1 MEDQWDT
8 REIIANGQKIVSKLF
23 YALYDLANSAYTI
36 IVVTFITS
44 AYFANQIVGNPQLG
58 AAYWQWTAGLC
69 GILVAVTGPLL
80 GSLADKHSKGK
91 INLLHIFT
99 ILCVLFTSLF
109 WFAKP
114 SVDYIWHALIIFLL
128 SNYFYEVAV
137 IFYNSLLKSCSNE
150 NNIGKTSGFAFALGY
165 IGCVPILLFSL
176 YVFVLPDTIPFGLD
190 KSKFENIRF
199 IPVIAA
205 IWFLIFSYPMIN
217 YFKHHIE
224 YKENSDPTP
233 VFKKLIALIW
243 KNKFTSTGKFLL
255 ARMIY
260 SDALIVLIA
269 GGGVYASGVFGFTPG
284 ELLKLAIFANL
295 VAFVG
300 VLLGG
305 YLNDK
310 ISSKIIILTCIAVLT
325 LCVFY
330 SSIIAQTKAQ
340 FFINVMVISFFIGS
354 IQSASRVMMTGLLK
368 DDDQGSGFGLF
379 SFSGRITAFA
389 GPLLVGTM
397 TFFYS
402 QRIGLL
408 SISIFFILG
417 FILMLFVD
425 KDQKNKK
432 IP

>member
-80 GSLADKHSKGK
+80 GNLADKEPKGK
-91 INLLHIFT
+91 INLLHTFT
-99 ILCVLFTSLF
+99 IFCILFTSLF

-114 SVDYIWHALIIFLL
+114 SVDYIWYALIIFLL
-128 SNYFYEVAV
+128 SNYFYEAAV

-176 YVFVLPDTIPFGLD
+176 YVFVLPDTAPFGLD

-217 YFKHHIE
+217 YFKNHIE

-340 FFINVMVISFFIGS
+340 FFINVMVISLFIGS

>member
-1 MEDQWDT
+1 M
-8 REIIANGQKIVSKLF
+8 SKLF

-36 IVVTFITS
+36 IIVTFITS
-44 AYFANQIVGNPQLG
+44 AYFANQIVGDAQIG

-69 GILVAVTGPLL
+69 GILIALTGPML
-80 GSLADKHSKGK
+80 GNIADKKPKGK
-91 INLLHIFT
+91 INLLHVFT
-99 ILCVLFTSLF
+99 ILCILFTCLF

-114 SVDYIWHALIIFLL
+114 STNYILFALTIFLL
-128 SNYFYEVAV
+128 SNYCYEAAS
-137 IFYNSLLKSCSNE
+137 IFYNSLLKNCSNE
-150 NNIGKTSGFAFALGY
+150 KNIGKTSGAAFALGY
-165 IGCVPILLFSL
+165 IGCVPVLLFSL

-205 IWFLIFSYPMIN
+205 VWFLIFSYPMIN

-224 YKENSDPTP
+224 YKVNVDQTP
-233 VFKKLIALIW
+233 IFKKLIELLW

-284 ELLKLAIFANL
+284 ELLKLAICANL

-310 ISSKIIILTCIAVLT
+310 FSSKIIILICIAVLT
-325 LCVFY
+325 ATVFY
-330 SSIIAQTKAQ
+330 ASLVAQSKTQ
-340 FFINVMVISFFIGS
+340 FFYNAMVVSFFIGS
-354 IQSASRVMMTGLLK
+354 IQSAGRVMMTGLLEAN
-368 DDDQGSGFGLF
+368 DQGKGFGLF

-389 GPLLVGTM
+389 GPLLAGTM
-397 TFFYS
+397 TFLFS

-408 SISIFFILG
+408 SISFFFILG
-417 FILMLFVD
+417 FFLMLFVD
-425 KDQKNKK
+425 KDQKNQK
-432 IP
+432 IT

>member
-80 GSLADKHSKGK
+80 GNLADKEPKGK
-91 INLLHIFT
+91 INLLHTFT
-99 ILCVLFTSLF
+99 IFCILFTSLF

-114 SVDYIWHALIIFLL
+114 SVDYIWYALIIFLL
-128 SNYFYEVAV
+128 SNYFYEAAV

-217 YFKHHIE
+217 YFKNHIE

-310 ISSKIIILTCIAVLT
+310 ISSKIIILTCIVVLT

>member
-1 MEDQWDT
+1 M
-8 REIIANGQKIVSKLF
+8 GKLF

-69 GILVAVTGPLL
+69 GILVAITGPLL
-80 GSLADKHSKGK
+80 GNLADKEPKGK
-91 INLLHIFT
+91 INLLHTFT
-99 ILCVLFTSLF
+99 IFCVLFTSLF

-114 SVDYIWHALIIFLL
+114 SVDYIWYALIIFLL
-128 SNYFYEVAV
+128 SNYFYEAAV

-150 NNIGKTSGFAFALGY
+150 KNIGKTSGFAFALGY

-217 YFKHHIE
+217 YFKNHIE

-340 FFINVMVISFFIGS
+340 FFTNVMVISFFIGS

-368 DDDQGSGFGLF
+368 ADDQGSGFGLF

>member
-80 GSLADKHSKGK
+80 GSLADKEPKGK
-91 INLLHIFT
+91 INLLHTFT
-99 ILCVLFTSLF
+99 IFCVLFTSLF

-128 SNYFYEVAV
+128 SNYFYEAAV

-217 YFKHHIE
+217 YFKNHIE

>member
-1 MEDQWDT
+1 M
-8 REIIANGQKIVSKLF
+8 SKLF

-36 IVVTFITS
+36 IIVTFITS
-44 AYFANQIVGNPQLG
+44 AYFANQIVGDAQIG

-69 GILVAVTGPLL
+69 GILIALTGPML
-80 GSLADKHSKGK
+80 GNIADKKPKGK
-91 INLLHIFT
+91 INLLHVFT
-99 ILCVLFTSLF
+99 ILCILFTCLF

-114 SVDYIWHALIIFLL
+114 STNYILFALTIFLL
-128 SNYFYEVAV
+128 SNYCYEAAS
-137 IFYNSLLKSCSNE
+137 IFYNSLLKNCSNE
-150 NNIGKTSGFAFALGY
+150 KNIGKTSGAAFALGY
-165 IGCVPILLFSL
+165 IGCVPVLLFSL

-205 IWFLIFSYPMIN
+205 VWFLIFSYPMIN

-224 YKENSDPTP
+224 YKVNVDQTP
-233 VFKKLIALIW
+233 IFKKLIELLW

-284 ELLKLAIFANL
+284 ELLKLAIYANL

-310 ISSKIIILTCIAVLT
+310 FSSKIIILICIAVLT
-325 LCVFY
+325 ATVFY
-330 SSIIAQTKAQ
+330 ASLVAQTKTQ
-340 FFINVMVISFFIGS
+340 FFYNAMVVSFFIGS
-354 IQSASRVMMTGLLK
+354 IQSAGRVMMTGLLETN
-368 DDDQGSGFGLF
+368 DQGKGFGLF

-397 TFFYS
+397 TFFFS

-408 SISIFFILG
+408 SISFFFILG
-417 FILMLFVD
+417 FFLMLFVD
-425 KDQKNKK
+425 KDQKNQK
-432 IP
+432 IT

>member
-1 MEDQWDT
+1 M
-8 REIIANGQKIVSKLF
+8 SKLF

-36 IVVTFITS
+36 IIVTFITS
-44 AYFANQIVGNPQLG
+44 TYFANHIVGNPQLG

-69 GILVAVTGPLL
+69 GILVAITGPLL
-80 GSLADKHSKGK
+80 GNLADKEPKGK
-91 INLLHIFT
+91 INLLHTFT
-99 ILCVLFTSLF
+99 IFCILFTSLF

-114 SVDYIWHALIIFLL
+114 SVDYIWYALIIFLL
-128 SNYFYEVAV
+128 SNYFYEAAV

-205 IWFLIFSYPMIN
+205 IWFLIFSYPMIH
-217 YFKHHIE
+217 YFKHRVE
-224 YKENSDPTP
+224 YKVNDDGVP
-233 VFKKLIALIW
+233 VFQKLIALIW

-310 ISSKIIILTCIAVLT
+310 ISSKIIILTCIVVLT

-340 FFINVMVISFFIGS
+340 FFTNVMVISFFIGS

>member
-1 MEDQWDT
+1 M
-8 REIIANGQKIVSKLF
+8 SKLF

-69 GILVAVTGPLL
+69 GILVAITGPLL
-80 GSLADKHSKGK
+80 GNLADKEPKGK
-91 INLLHIFT
+91 INLLHTFT
-99 ILCVLFTSLF
+99 IFCILFTSLF

-114 SVDYIWHALIIFLL
+114 SVDYIWYALIIFLL
-128 SNYFYEVAV
+128 SNYFYEAAV

-217 YFKHHIE
+217 YFKNHIE

-310 ISSKIIILTCIAVLT
+310 ISSKIIILTCIVVLT

-340 FFINVMVISFFIGS
+340 FFINVMVISLFIGS

>member
-1 MEDQWDT
+1 M
-8 REIIANGQKIVSKLF
+8 SKLF

-69 GILVAVTGPLL
+69 GILVAITGPLL
-80 GSLADKHSKGK
+80 GNLADKEPKGK
-91 INLLHIFT
+91 INLLHTFT
-99 ILCVLFTSLF
+99 IFCILFTSLF

-114 SVDYIWHALIIFLL
+114 SVDYIWYALIIFLL
-128 SNYFYEVAV
+128 SNYFYEAAV

-217 YFKHHIE
+217 YFKNHIE

-330 SSIIAQTKAQ
+330 SSIIAQTKTQ
-340 FFINVMVISFFIGS
+340 FFINVMVISLFIGS

>member
-80 GSLADKHSKGK
+80 GSLADKEPKGK
-91 INLLHIFT
+91 INLLHTFT
-99 ILCVLFTSLF
+99 IFCVLFTSLF

-379 SFSGRITAFA
+379 SFSGRISAFA